1 MECNL
6 TKMERF
12 WLYRNHINI
21 VALLLSISIIVKIL
35 ELVFNFDLYVLA
47 PALSLIVYIIIL
59 RRLCIINKL
68 YYVKLDFRKLY
79 ELQKHKS
86 KNNLYNSYWLMV
98 ISFYDGDFQK
108 TIYYANTIL
117 NLTSN
122 KSYIKYAA
130 FYKTLSCFFTGNTV
144 DTLNLIRNHPFHSK
158 NTLYYKFIE
167 AYIYEQYDEAISAM
181 QTLLSKKKDK
191 TKNIDKV
198 LANYFMRMAY
208 LKKGDAEKAQNCIV
222 EILVADKKRNTYFS
236 KNTRNIFCVK

>member
-1 MECNL
+1 MECKV
-6 TKMERF
+6 TKKERF

-21 VALLLSISIIVKIL
+21 VASLLSIYFIVQICEFL
-35 ELVFNFDLYVLA
+35 FSFDSYCF
-47 PALSLIVYIIIL
+47 PETIWLITDIIIL
-59 RRLCIINKL
+59 RRFHIIYKL
-68 YYVKLDFRKLY
+68 YYVRLDFRKLY

-86 KNNLYNSYWLMV
+86 KNNLYNTYWLMV

-117 NLTSN
+117 NLTSY

-144 DTLNLIRNHPFHSK
+144 DTLNLIRNYPFHSK

-208 LKKGDAEKAQNCIV
+208 LKKGDSDNAQNCIV

-236 KNTRNIFCVK
+236 KNVRNVFNIK